1 MNNSPVLKLQDMA
14 SSSSTDVEELLSR
27 AKMISVKLGLKD
39 ISEWLDYEINAYP
52 DYASLPDY
60 RIVRDVPIRGF
71 NPYRGWI
78 PYQFTNA
85 DNNDIYQSLTTMH
98 MTNPVSM
105 LVEYAKSED
114 SLYCDIPQF
123 MTEFLQK
130 SSGCDFRM
138 AWCLSPSVITKILS
152 NTRSRILDWALLL
165 EEKGILGEGLL
176 FSHEEKMEAKGM
188 TINNINNFHGN
199 VNNAGAIGAGN
210 SGDISQKNIIN
221 AGDFN
226 SLEKQ
231 LKDWG
236 IPKEDISTLHQAIK
250 NSPTPTSADS
260 LGSNVGKWLGDM
272 VGKAYSGSLKIAAS
286 AAPALLTNAICHY
299 YNIPV

>member
-14 SSSSTDVEELLSR
+14 SSSSTDIEELLSR

-39 ISEWLDYEINAYP
+39 ISDWLDYEINSYP
-52 DYASLPDY
+52 NYDSLPEY
-60 RIVRDVPIRGF
+60 RILRDVPVRGF
-71 NPYRGWI
+71 NPFHGWM
-78 PYQFTNA
+78 PYQFTGA
-85 DNNDIYQSLTTMH
+85 EDKEIYQGLTTVH
-98 MTNPVSM
+98 ITNPVSM
-105 LVEYAKSED
+105 LIEYSKSEN
-114 SLYCDIPQF
+114 SLYCDVPQF
-123 MTEFLQK
+123 MSEYLQK
-130 SSGCDFRM
+130 ASRCNFRM
-138 AWCLSPSVITKILS
+138 AWCISPSVITKILS

-165 EEKGILGEGLL
+165 ESRGILGEGLM
-176 FSHEEKMEAKGM
+176 FSNEEKLGARGM
-188 TINNINNFHGN
+188 TVNNINNFHGN

-210 SGDISQKNIIN
+210 SGDISQENTIN

-236 IPKEDISTLHQAIK
+236 VTDDDISALNQAIQ
-250 NSPTPTSADS
+250 NSPKPTSKDN
-260 LGSNVGKWLGDM
+260 LGVKLGKWLGDM

-286 AAPALLTNAICHY
+286 AAPTLLTNAICHY